1 MQEVTERISSLGLS
15 LFDAI
20 HSQTSEDDRTTLLS
34 IQSAVRSQHETY
46 TYLEIGSYHGGS
58 ILPHLVDPQCT
69 RIYSID
75 KRPDEQHDERGAA
88 FGYEEGFTHI
98 MMEKLSAV
106 SPDDI
111 GKVKTFDLDASDLN
125 PEEIQDAPD
134 YIFIDGEHT
143 DVAVISDFNA
153 VRPLIKGPCVVVF
166 HDSHIVFHGLSKI
179 IKTLKEEGT
188 PFKAY
193 SLPKFIFVIE
203 LNGFEAHK
211 DPAILALLIDNYKS
225 YLPSMDSMF
234 KYREYFKKV
243 SGMLYI
249 KIYKRLYRVYYKTL
263 RPLKKGI
270 FR

>member
-1 MQEVTERISSLGLS
+1 MQEFNERILSLDLS

-20 HSQTSEDDRTTLLS
+20 PSQTTDDDRTTLLS
-34 IQSAVRSQHETY
+34 IQSAVRSQRKTY

-58 ILPHLVDPQCT
+58 IQPHLIDPQCT

-75 KRPDEQHDERGAA
+75 KRPEEQHDERGTA
-88 FGYEEGFTHI
+88 FGYEEGFTRV

-111 GKVKTFDLDASDLN
+111 GKVKTFDMDASELN
-125 PEEIQDAPD
+125 PDEIQDVPD

-153 VRPLIKGPCVVVF
+153 VRPLIKGPCVVGF
-166 HDSHIVFHGLSKI
+166 HDSQIVFRGISKI
-179 IKTLKEEGT
+179 IKVLEKEGT

-193 SLPKFIFVIE
+193 SLPNFIFVIE

-211 DPAILALLIDNYKS
+211 DPAVLVLLVDNYKS
-225 YLPSMDSMF
+225 YLPSMNSMF
-234 KYREYFKKV
+234 KYREYCNQFLGK
-243 SGMLYI
+243 LYI
-249 KIYKRLYRVYYKTL
+249 AIYKRLYRVYYKTL
-263 RPLKKGI
+263 RPLKKSNQ
-270 FR
+270 